1 MVTSTSLLYCTHCV
15 AHLPVFPPHP
25 QRGAELLQQLG
36 GPGGLGTKG
45 KVFAAEQRL
54 GVAVLH
60 DAGTSRYPDMD
71 FHQYPTDETYRTAS
85 VETGNQQIKI
95 NEI

>member
-1 MVTSTSLLYCTHCV
+1 MKSLL
-15 AHLPVFPPHP
+15 
-25 QRGAELLQQLG
+25 AELNMRYFNSANGYSSLPLSECK
-36 GPGGLGTKG
+36 LD
-45 KVFAAEQRL
+45 R
-54 GVAVLH
+54 
-60 DAGTSRYPDMD
+60 TSRYPDMD

>member
-1 MVTSTSLLYCTHCV
+1 MK
-15 AHLPVFPPHP
+15 
-25 QRGAELLQQLG
+25 G
-36 GPGGLGTKG
+36 GVYRMLTLD
-45 KVFAAEQRL
+45 R
-54 GVAVLH
+54 
-60 DAGTSRYPDMD
+60 TSRYPDMD